1 MAAAAARD
9 GAPGGVCPVLA
20 GPTGVGK
27 TALVHDLA
35 SRLPVEVISLDSR
48 QIYRGLRIGTAQ
60 PTVEEQVA
68 CPHHLIDFVPPTEA
82 YSAARFRRDF
92 ARVWREIRARGRT
105 PLLVGGAGL
114 YLAAVEKGL
123 FRLPGLDAQAAA
135 RVRAQIDALPDE
147 EVRAR
152 LHDADP
158 VSWRRIP
165 PADRYRSRRAL
176 EICVATGR
184 PMSVLMAEQ
193 APDPALG
200 LRFPLVSVTRPRPE
214 LHARIAA
221 RTRAMLR
228 AGWIAETEELMRI
241 HGPDARALRAIG
253 YREVIACLQG
263 TLEPGEMEERIVA
276 ATRQYAKRQETW
288 FRPLP
293 KVATGAPEDSAVRAA
308 LERLIVEA
316 GATS

>member
-1 MAAAAARD
+1 MP
-9 GAPGGVCPVLA
+9 APGGAPRGLCPVLA
-20 GPTGVGK
+20 GPTAAGK
-27 TALVHDLA
+27 TALVLALA

-48 QIYRGLRIGTAQ
+48 QIYRGLRLGTAQ
-60 PTVEEQVA
+60 PTPAEQAA
-68 CPHHLIDFVPPTEA
+68 CRHHLIDFVPPEES

-92 ARVWREIRARGRT
+92 VAAWRDVRARGRL

-123 FRLPGLDAQAAA
+123 FRVPGLDAATTA
-135 RVRAQIDALPDE
+135 RVRAELSALADE

-152 LHDADP
+152 LRQADP
-158 VSWRRIP
+158 ASWDRIP
-165 PADRYRSRRAL
+165 PGDRYRNRRAL

-184 PMSVLMAEQ
+184 PMSAHMAEQ

-200 LRFPLVSVTRPRPE
+200 LQFPLVYVTRPRTE

-228 AGWIAETEELMRI
+228 AGWIAETEALMRA
-241 HGPDARALRAIG
+241 HGPDARALRSIG
-253 YREVIACLQG
+253 YREIVAVVQG
-263 TLEPGEMEERIVA
+263 TLDPGEMEERIVA

-293 KVATGAPEDSAVRAA
+293 RVATGAPEDGAVRAT
-308 LERLIVEA
+308 LERLLA
-316 GATS
+316 DSAAS